1 MRIHAGMP
9 ESLKWEVYLD
19 GELLPDCTEASD
31 ESGIAFV
38 LDRDAEGR
46 EQREHGHDC
55 TREEYTVTLVSKDP
69 AKGVI
74 STTTATRV
82 LTSCVCPVK
91 TKMLRGRVEFRRRM
105 RTRHEWVS
113 PSKETN

>member
-1 MRIHAGMP
+1 MP

-19 GELLPDCTEASD
+19 GELLEDCIEASD

-38 LDRDAEGR
+38 LDLDAEGR
-46 EQREHGHDC
+46 VQWGHGLVC
-55 TREEYTVTLVSKDP
+55 TREEYTVTLVFKDP

-74 STTTATRV
+74 STTTAPRV
-82 LTSCVCPVK
+82 LTSCDCPVK
-91 TKMLRGRVEFRRRM
+91 TRMLRGRVEFRRRM

-113 PSKETN
+113 PSKENN